1 MVKLVDQGF
10 FRINQLIDDLHEQ
23 CDCCS
28 TALMDL
34 LKDLAVPET
43 LLVAIN
49 DLVVLS
55 TDADVAVEGPK

>member
-1 MVKLVDQGF
+1 
-10 FRINQLIDDLHEQ
+10 
-23 CDCCS
+23 
-28 TALMDL
+28 MDL